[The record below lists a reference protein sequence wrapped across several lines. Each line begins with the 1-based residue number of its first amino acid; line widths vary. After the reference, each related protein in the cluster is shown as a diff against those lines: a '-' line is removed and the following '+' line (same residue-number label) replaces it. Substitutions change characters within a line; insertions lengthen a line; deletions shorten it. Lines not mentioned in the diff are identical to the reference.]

1 MNIARILYP
10 IEVLGPGKR
19 VGVWTSGCQHNCFGC
34 SNPELWV
41 ADKKQ
46 QIPVEALTDILTTT
60 FRSAEVD
67 GFTITGGDPFYQPKE
82 LSELLLF
89 LSKWTEDILV
99 YTGFTIEELQQMHDL
114 YVDACLTEI
123 AVLIDGPYIEV
134 LNNNCPLRGSSNQR
148 ILYLKEKFR
157 PKYESHLLNYENAI
171 QNFSL
176 SDGIISVGIHNKN
189 FKSDLQ
195 KKAKERGV
203 IIDGD

>member
-19 VGVWTSGCQHNCFGC
+19 VGIWTSGCQHYCPGC

-41 ADKKQ
+41 ANQ
-46 QIPVEALTDILTTT
+46 EQRITVQSLTDMLTTT
-60 FRSAEVD
+60 FHSVEVD
-67 GFTITGGDPFYQPKE
+67 GFTITGGDPFYQPEE
-82 LSELLLF
+82 LSELLLS

-99 YTGFTIEELQQMHDL
+99 YTGFTLEELQQIHHP

-123 AVLIDGPYIEV
+123 AVLIDGPYIEAQ
-134 LNNNCPLRGSSNQR
+134 NNNCPLRGSSNQR

-157 PKYESHLLNYENAI
+157 AKYESHLQNYENAI

-176 SDGIISVGIHNKN
+176 SDGVISVGIHNKN

-203 IIDGD
+203 IIDGN